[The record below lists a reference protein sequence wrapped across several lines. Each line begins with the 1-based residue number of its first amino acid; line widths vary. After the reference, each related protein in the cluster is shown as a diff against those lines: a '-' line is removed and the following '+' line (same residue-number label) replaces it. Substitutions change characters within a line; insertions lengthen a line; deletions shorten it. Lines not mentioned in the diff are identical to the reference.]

1 MTVIGCSLTSDSA
14 SIQPDRQDFEMVERE
29 VGPLS
34 LDVPEKEAAHRYRLA
49 KALWH
54 FGAGGEQRAAMTAV
68 PCRPHCV
75 LNLEG
80 TSAAHR
86 NAHHL
91 LPALQQ
97 TSMVYCSQNPQCG
110 GGWEAVDCLEDT
122 YGGRDFRGR
131 PGSSRPSTS
140 QG

>member
-1 MTVIGCSLTSDSA
+1 
-14 SIQPDRQDFEMVERE
+14 
-29 VGPLS
+29 
-34 LDVPEKEAAHRYRLA
+34 
-49 KALWH
+49 
-54 FGAGGEQRAAMTAV
+54 MTAV
-68 PCRPHCV
+68 PVGH
-75 LNLEG
+75 
-80 TSAAHR
+80 

-131 PGSSRPSTS
+131 PALQDHQRLKVRREQQLNSSAAAVFLLHPSACAATKLFPRQLGQARNFGCNKKLRS
-140 QG
+140 H